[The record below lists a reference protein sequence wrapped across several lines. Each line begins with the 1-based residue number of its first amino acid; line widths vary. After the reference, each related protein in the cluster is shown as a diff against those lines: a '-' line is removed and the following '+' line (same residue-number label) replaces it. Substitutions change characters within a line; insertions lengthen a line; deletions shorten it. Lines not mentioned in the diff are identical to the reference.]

1 MPMAAGAATPRE
13 RVQAMGPAAVV
24 PMMQAVPAVA
34 DVLAKDTIISWFR
47 GEFAAANAIIDA
59 LCGHLAQLQGGG
71 GEGSEYE
78 AVFAAIHRR
87 RLNWIPVLQMQKYH
101 SIADV
106 TAELKKVTA
115 KKTGGGDGIGK
126 EEVEGGVG
134 GGGEDGG
141 CLDDEKEEEKVAEE
155 VVENEA
161 NGEVGGEEEEDSPDS
176 DITDS
181 GSQEIQ
187 HVEENIDICSNH
199 EECDARPSQI
209 KLTKGFSAKEHVKGH
224 MVNVVKGL
232 KLYEDVF
239 TESELAK
246 LGDLMSELR
255 SSGQNGELSG
265 YHLKEFVV
273 WIGHFI
279 NPQLLVSSDIRR
291 ETFCPSETFILFN
304 KQIKGNKREL
314 IQFGVP
320 IFGHIKEELTSNNQ
334 TSKAHRRDTVVL
346 FGFSVNIEPIPALLQ
361 DVIEHLIQWQLIP
374 EYKKPNGCIINFFD
388 EDEYSQPF
396 LKPPHLEQ
404 PISTLLLSEST
415 MAFGRTLTS
424 DSEGNYRGPLQL
436 SLKEGSLLVM
446 RGNSS
451 DMARHVM
458 CPSPNKRVSITFFR
472 VRPDIN
478 QGQSPPT
485 TPQSGAMTL
494 WQPGVPGPYAMSNGV
509 LSGYEA
515 LDTMPKWGVLRAPV
529 VMLAPVRPVVVSP
542 RKLPRGGTGVFL
554 PWTMGSK
561 KHTKHLPPRAQKG
574 RMLALPSAVET
585 HVSESTSEPSNNL
598 KGKSE

>member
-1 MPMAAGAATPRE
+1 MPMAVGAASPTE
-13 RVQAMGPAAVV
+13 RAQAMGPAVV
-24 PMMQAVPAVA
+24 PVMQAVPAVS

-59 LCGHLAQLQGGG
+59 LCGHLVQLQGGG
-71 GEGSEYE
+71 GGGSEYE

-106 TAELKKVTA
+106 MVELKKVAA
-115 KKTGGGDGIGK
+115 KKTGGGEETVK
-126 EEVEGGVG
+126 EEVKGSCG
-134 GGGEDGG
+134 GGDGG
-141 CLDDEKEEEKVAEE
+141 CLDDEKEKIAEKEE
-155 VVENEA
+155 ENEA
-161 NGEVGGEEEEDSPDS
+161 NDEVSGEEEEDSPDS

-181 GSQEIQ
+181 GSQEVQ
-187 HVEENIDICSNH
+187 HVDGNIYICSNH
-199 EECDARPSQI
+199 EECEARPSQI

-239 TESELAK
+239 TDSQLAK
-246 LGDLMSELR
+246 LSDFTSELR
-255 SSGQNGELSG
+255 SAGQNGELSG
-265 YHLKEFVV
+265 
-273 WIGHFI
+273 
-279 NPQLLVSSDIRR
+279 
-291 ETFCPSETFILFN
+291 ETFILFN

-320 IFGHIKEELTSNNQ
+320 IFGHVKDEPTSNNQ
-334 TSKAHRRDTVVL
+334 TI
-346 FGFSVNIEPIPALLQ
+346 NIESIPPLLQ
-361 DVIEHLIQWQLIP
+361 SVIEHLIQWQLIP

-388 EDEYSQPF
+388 EGEYSQPF

-404 PISTLLLSEST
+404 PITTLLLSEST
-415 MAFGRTLTS
+415 MAFGRTLMS

-472 VRPDIN
+472 VRPDTN

-494 WQPGVPGPYAMSNGV
+494 WQPAVPGPYAVSNGA
-509 LSGYEA
+509 LNGYEA
-515 LDTMPKWGVLRAPV
+515 LDTIPKWGVLRTPV
-529 VMLAPVRPVVVSP
+529 VMLAPVRPVVMSP

-554 PWTMGSK
+554 PWTMGGSK
-561 KHTKHLPPRAQKG
+561 KHSKHLPPRAQKG
-574 RMLALPSAVET
+574 RMLALPSPVET
-585 HVSESTSEPSNNL
+585 QVAESTSEPGINVERNL
-598 KGKSE
+598 V

>member
-1 MPMAAGAATPRE
+1 
-13 RVQAMGPAAVV
+13 
-24 PMMQAVPAVA
+24 
-34 DVLAKDTIISWFR
+34 
-47 GEFAAANAIIDA
+47 
-59 LCGHLAQLQGGG
+59 
-71 GEGSEYE
+71 
-78 AVFAAIHRR
+78 
-87 RLNWIPVLQMQKYH
+87 
-101 SIADV
+101 
-106 TAELKKVTA
+106 
-115 KKTGGGDGIGK
+115 
-126 EEVEGGVG
+126 
-134 GGGEDGG
+134 
-141 CLDDEKEEEKVAEE
+141 
-155 VVENEA
+155 
-161 NGEVGGEEEEDSPDS
+161 
-176 DITDS
+176 
-181 GSQEIQ
+181 
-187 HVEENIDICSNH
+187 
-199 EECDARPSQI
+199 
-209 KLTKGFSAKEHVKGH
+209 

-273 WIGHFI
+273 WIVHFI

-291 ETFCPSETFILFN
+291 ETFF
-304 KQIKGNKREL
+304 
-314 IQFGVP
+314 
-320 IFGHIKEELTSNNQ
+320 
-334 TSKAHRRDTVVL
+334 
-346 FGFSVNIEPIPALLQ
+346 NIEPIPALLQ

>member
-1 MPMAAGAATPRE
+1 MPMAASAASPRE
-13 RVQAMGPAAVV
+13 RAQAMGPAVLPV
-24 PMMQAVPAVA
+24 MQAVPAAA

-59 LCGHLAQLQGGG
+59 LCGHLAQLQGSGSG
-71 GEGSEYE
+71 GSEYE
-78 AVFAAIHRR
+78 TVFEAIHRR

-101 SIADV
+101 SVADV
-106 TAELKKVTA
+106 TAELKKVAA
-115 KKTGGGDGIGK
+115 KKTGGGEGIVK
-126 EEVEGGVG
+126 EEVKGCCGEG
-134 GGGEDGG
+134 DGG
-141 CLDDEKEEEKVAEE
+141 CLDDEKEKVAEKM
-155 VVENEA
+155 VENEA
-161 NGEVGGEEEEDSPDS
+161 SEEVGGEEEEDSPDS

-181 GSQEIQ
+181 GSQEAQ
-187 HVEENIDICSNH
+187 HVEENIGFCSNH

-239 TESELAK
+239 TDSELAK
-246 LGDLMSELR
+246 LSDFMSKLR
-255 SSGQNGELSG
+255 SAGQKGELSG
-265 YHLKEFVV
+265 
-273 WIGHFI
+273 
-279 NPQLLVSSDIRR
+279 
-291 ETFCPSETFILFN
+291 ETFILFN

-320 IFGHIKEELTSNNQ
+320 IFGHIKEEMTSNNQ
-334 TSKAHRRDTVVL
+334 AI
-346 FGFSVNIEPIPALLQ
+346 NIEPIPALLQ
-361 DVIEHLIQWQLIP
+361 GVIEHLIQWQLIP
-374 EYKKPNGCIINFFD
+374 VYKKPNGIIINFFD
-388 EDEYSQPF
+388 EGEYSQPF

-415 MAFGRTLTS
+415 MAFGRTLVS

-451 DMARHVM
+451 DTARHVM

-472 VRPDIN
+472 VRPDTN

-494 WQPGVPGPYAMSNGV
+494 WQPSVPGTYPMSNGA
-509 LSGYEA
+509 LNGYET
-515 LDTMPKWGVLRAPV
+515 LDTMPKWGVLHAPV
-529 VMLAPVRPVVVSP
+529 VMLAPVHPVVVSP
-542 RKLPRGGTGVFL
+542 KKLPSGGTGVFL
-554 PWTMGSK
+554 PWTVGSK
-561 KHTKHLPPRAQKG
+561 KHTKQLPPRAQKG
-574 RMLALPSAVET
+574 RMLALPSPVET
-585 HVSESTSEPSNNL
+585 PEYTSEPGINVEGTSV
-598 KGKSE
+598 